1 MFEPGDLVIVSR
13 PWRADSP
20 MGGRKGVVASKLYDK
35 RWIDVDIE
43 GLREELNPVP
53 MFIRELDKLE

>member
-1 MFEPGDLVIVSR
+1 MFEVGDKVVVSR

-20 MGGRKGVVASKLYDK
+20 MGGRKGVVVSKPKGLY
-35 RWIDVDIE
+35 VDITLE

-53 MFIRELDKLE
+53 CFIRELDKLE

>member
-1 MFEPGDLVIVSR
+1 MFEVGDKVIVSR

-20 MGGRKGVVASKLYDK
+20 MGGRKGVIASKPYD
-35 RWIDVDIE
+35 RIWVDVTLE

-53 MFIRELDKLE
+53 CFVRELDRLE